1 MSTEDLLLEKYA
13 HIVTDLDMLT
23 GQARA
28 VISSVQEVTGWEKLN
43 A

>member
-1 MSTEDLLLEKYA
+1 MSIDDKLLEKYA
-13 HIVTDLDMLT
+13 HIATDVDMLT

-28 VISSVQEVTGWEKLN
+28 VISSVQEVKGWGTLN